1 MFSWPDPAA
10 GSATA
15 SAAACDV
22 LDDELEDDDE
32 SLGELLSLPLD
43 DDESTSLPSLAFVFL
58 AGDFRCRF
66 TVRLAV
72 ELSKCLSEWVLVD
85 IVGTVFARPALH
97 GDFARIE
104 LLCSIAHEACSAKQV
119 VTFRYGTQWKGLP
132 HFQAHSTHW
141 CCLRGVN
148 TLK

>member
-104 LLCSIAHEACSAKQV
+104 LLCSMCSVGMAWHGVVWCGIAWFGMALHGMV
-119 VTFRYGTQWKGLP
+119 WRGL
-132 HFQAHSTHW
+132 
-141 CCLRGVN
+141 G
-148 TLK
+148 